1 MSLFLSR
8 WAPRIRKSKSN
19 ISRILIMHFIST
31 CASLFRTHKTH
42 ESNESNSDLD
52 EETSNNSELEVTT
65 VSRGNRRGRGQP
77 RLTRTNQGANNS
89 RGNRGKRGKHST
101 DQVIVN
107 CWRKTGIL
115 SSVSYEEIE
124 VAIKSQDMLLEQQ
137 EEDVNDLVIDLT
149 SQDPEIK
156 SQLNTYLD
164 LSNLH
169 IITEEKLED
178 SEIIEIV
185 IDEANQCKNG
195 DPDDSDKEQPEI
207 SISEGLMGLNKF
219 ISFFEQQIDADFK
232 AEDLKIF
239 QKYLALLNRKYRES
253 KRQASISDFFTQL
266 NNEDDYD

>member
-1 MSLFLSR
+1 
-8 WAPRIRKSKSN
+8 
-19 ISRILIMHFIST
+19 
-31 CASLFRTHKTH
+31 
-42 ESNESNSDLD
+42 
-52 EETSNNSELEVTT
+52 T
-65 VSRGNRRGRGQP
+65 V
-77 RLTRTNQGANNS
+77 
-89 RGNRGKRGKHST
+89 K

-107 CWRKTGIL
+107 CWKKTRIL

-164 LSNLH
+164 LN
-169 IITEEKLED
+169 
-178 SEIIEIV
+178 
-185 IDEANQCKNG
+185 
-195 DPDDSDKEQPEI
+195 PDDSDKEQPEI
-207 SISEGLMGLNKF
+207 SISEGLMSLNKF

-232 AEDLKIF
+232 AKNLKIF

-266 NNEDDYD
+266 NNENNYDVL